1 MNMNFSII
9 TTITLNFGGRVGPD
23 QAIKRYQPPKL
34 QVLSAMKLLCAFVCF
49 FLSVAVTRAVRYARN
64 RHPNPPVSIALE
76 SFSRSLNSVCGT
88 RNIQWKPNR
97 QPKVIGGQV
106 PPPGAIPWQIDLR
119 LEDNKHYCGGALISK
134 RLVLSAAHCYNDGLR
149 AIAGAH
155 GTPGSSTNEQSLRVE
170 KFIPHPDFRK
180 LGAYSHDLA
189 LLIVEAPGFSFDE
202 YVKPACF
209 SDDSPPS
216 GTWCEVSGWG
226 AVDPNDIDTSSPV
239 LKVAAVPVI
248 SLDTCRLKAIYGGRS
263 QQILDSMLC
272 AGYLKG
278 GIDAC
283 SGDSGGPLVCE
294 KDGKMELA
302 GIVSWGE
309 GCAKKNKPGVYTR
322 VSSFM
327 PWIRECATELG
338 ITI

>member
-1 MNMNFSII
+1 
-9 TTITLNFGGRVGPD
+9 
-23 QAIKRYQPPKL
+23 
-34 QVLSAMKLLCAFVCF
+34 MKLRCAFVDF
-49 FLSVAVTRAVRYARN
+49 FLLITIGGGVR
-64 RHPNPPVSIALE
+64 LD
-76 SFSRSLNSVCGT
+76 SFHFNLLSSQTQNKTNDELAADSDSSCGKRSF
-88 RNIQWKPNR
+88 QWKPDR
-97 QPKVIGGQV
+97 QPKVVGGQE
-106 PPPGAIPWQIDLR
+106 PPIGAIPWQIDLR
-119 LEDNKHYCGGALISK
+119 VIDDKHYCGGALISR

-149 AIAGAH
+149 AVAGAH
-155 GTPGSSTNEQSLRVE
+155 GFPGSSPHEQTLRVE

-189 LLIVEAPGFSFDE
+189 VLLVEEPGFDFNQF
-202 YVKPACF
+202 VKPACF

-226 AVDPNDIDTSSPV
+226 AVDPNDVDTSSLI

-248 SLDTCRLKAIYGGRS
+248 SLDTCRLKAIYGGKS

-294 KDGKMELA
+294 IEGKMEVT

-322 VSSFM
+322 VSSFL
-327 PWIRECATELG
+327 PWIKDCANDLG
-338 ITI
+338 VDL